1 MRLLGRSWL
10 RLILEGWGGDEGDV
24 GKGIFWTRASWYA
37 SLGASNSL
45 GVASLQPGR
54 DVIVDEKGA
63 CIFVIA
69 R

>member
-1 MRLLGRSWL
+1 MR
-10 RLILEGWGGDEGDV
+10 
-24 GKGIFWTRASWYA
+24 KGIFWIRASWYA
-37 SLGASNSL
+37 SLGASSSL
-45 GVASLQPGR
+45 GVVSCWLSGQLQLGS